1 MTNLKKIMMPAALS
15 VSILGLAA
23 CGNGGG
29 ETLVS
34 SKAGDVKQSDIMK
47 ELGNEQIAKT
57 SFQLIFNDVLKEKY
71 GKKIDED
78 KINKETDK
86 EIKKYGDEKTFEQI
100 LQQQSSGMT
109 VEQYKKKRVTDEYQ
123 KQFLNDTIKIS
134 DKDIKD
140 NAKKASH
147 ILIAVKS
154 DSNKDGL
161 SDKEAKAKAEEIL
174 KQVKANK
181 DDFKKIAKKES
192 DDTQSAKNNGELGYV
207 VKGQTVEAFEKAL
220 FKLKPGEISNIVK
233 TEFGYHIIMAED
245 DKDIAKEKDKLAQ
258 TIRQNKLQDNPKLY
272 VQAVQKLFKE
282 YDVDFKDKDIKKY
295 VDNQILKAK

>member
-15 VSILGLAA
+15 VSILGLTA
-23 CGNGGG
+23 CGNSGG

-34 SKAGDVKQSDIMK
+34 SKAGDIKQSDIMK
-47 ELGNEQIAKT
+47 EIGNEQIAKT

-147 ILIAVKS
+147 ILVAVKS
-154 DSNKDGL
+154 ESNKDGL
-161 SDKEAKAKAEEIL
+161 SDKEAKAKAEDIL

-181 DDFKKIAKKES
+181 DDFKKIAKKS
-192 DDTQSAKNNGELGYV
+192 QMIHNRRKIMVSSA
-207 VKGQTVEAFEKAL
+207 T
-220 FKLKPGEISNIVK
+220 
-233 TEFGYHIIMAED
+233 
-245 DKDIAKEKDKLAQ
+245 
-258 TIRQNKLQDNPKLY
+258 
-272 VQAVQKLFKE
+272 
-282 YDVDFKDKDIKKY
+282 
-295 VDNQILKAK
+295 